1 MRFERDISILEIRLY
16 RCVASRKQ
24 HNALARTPHYARRR
38 RRRWRNVGA
47 SNVTVVMMMNPLN
60 FPLIKNEY
68 ADRRDTDVTS
78 IQNKSIHENAL
89 LFESLKINFA

>member
-16 RCVASRKQ
+16 RCAASRKR
-24 HNALARTPHYARRR
+24 HNALARTPHYARR

-47 SNVTVVMMMNPLN
+47 SNVTVVMNPRN
-60 FPLIKNEY
+60 FPLIKNEN

-78 IQNKSIHENAL
+78 IHNKSIHENAL
-89 LFESLKINFA
+89 RSLKV